1 MRVVKQLAVFLEN
14 KPGTLAEM
22 CDALAEKDIN
32 IMALTVSDTIDHGVV
47 RMVVDKPDKAT
58 HLLGEGSMMV
68 VESEVVAVE
77 VENRPGSL
85 AELARKCAAA
95 DVNIEYAYC
104 TTGKSETRAALYFRT
119 RDPQKAVEAL
129 S

>member
-14 KPGTLAEM
+14 KPGTLADM
-22 CDALAEKDIN
+22 CDALAEQGIN
-32 IMALTVSDTIDHGVV
+32 IVALTVSDTVDHGVV
-47 RMVVDKPDKAT
+47 RMVVDKPDEAT
-58 HLLGEGSMMV
+58 HLLGQGSMMV
-68 VESEVVAVE
+68 VESDVVAVQ

-85 AELARKCAAA
+85 AALARKCSEA

-104 TTGKSETRAALYFRT
+104 TTGEAESEATLYFRT
-119 RDPQKAVEAL
+119 EDPQEAVEAL